1 MITADR
7 EIRWYRRQIRV
18 RPDVK
23 DQIHANQY
31 VEQEMAMEQPV
42 SRVIRAEAEDDV
54 AIVGNGDGVLGRWQ
68 VELSVQK
75 TSLIEIEGVLQI
87 DLLHIPIGRTA
98 DTNHVEC
105 VSVQVEGMRQIRLLY
120 FVYENHLDDRIMRN
134 INLMR
139 AHAVGAAISWSI
151 ITVAELFRWDVIDLR
166 DWRRRRE
173 RE

>member
-1 MITADR
+1 MQTFAIMRATANGSSLHLIRLMR
-7 EIRWYRRQIRV
+7 EKFSNCRC
-18 RPDVK
+18 
-23 DQIHANQY
+23 
-31 VEQEMAMEQPV
+31 ELT
-42 SRVIRAEAEDDV
+42 RVIRAEAEDDV

-120 FVYENHLDDRIMRN
+120 CNQSYTKESKSCF
-134 INLMR
+134 
-139 AHAVGAAISWSI
+139 
-151 ITVAELFRWDVIDLR
+151 
-166 DWRRRRE
+166 
-173 RE
+173 